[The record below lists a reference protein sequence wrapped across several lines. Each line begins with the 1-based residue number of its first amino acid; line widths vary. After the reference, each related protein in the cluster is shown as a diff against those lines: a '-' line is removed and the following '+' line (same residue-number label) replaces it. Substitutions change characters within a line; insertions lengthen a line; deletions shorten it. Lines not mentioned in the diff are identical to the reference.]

1 MPPRKKGKKI
11 VKTPLK
17 ITGNEEEYEK
27 IQSWLETVKKFK
39 KKDMVLQPED
49 MEIFSDA
56 SEDDNEKFNIKDFD
70 VT

>member
-1 MPPRKKGKKI
+1 MPPRKKAKKI